1 MEYSKEIF
9 EELNQI
15 STLLAGMEKKNVFSV
30 PFGYFDTLYIDVL
43 KKIEKGSD
51 RSNTLTVPAGYFEGL
66 ADSVLN
72 KIRAMRDEPSQEL
85 RELSPMLYSIQNENV
100 FTVPNGYFNGLESE
114 ILSKV
119 KPQAKVIE
127 LKKRDSVWKYAAAAV
142 VTGMIGLS
150 SLMMFN
156 SQPGSGK
163 ISEDQTVTT
172 AIKDAKT
179 FTNEKQLNEGIASLS
194 DEEIIKYLEKTG
206 NDVDGEVLSSSVDDK
221 SLPAPTDYLLDE
233 KILDTYLEQSDK
245 NSQN

>member
-15 STLLAGMEKKNVFSV
+15 SALLAGMEKKNVFSV
-30 PFGYFDTLYIDVL
+30 PSGYFDTLYIDVL
-43 KKIEKGSD
+43 KKIGKGSD
-51 RSNTLTVPAGYFEGL
+51 SSHTLSVPAGYFEGL
-66 ADSVLN
+66 ADSVLS
-72 KIRAMRDEPSQEL
+72 KIRALRDEPSQEL
-85 RELSPMLYSIQNENV
+85 RTLSPMLYSIQNENV
-100 FTVPNGYFNGLESE
+100 FTVPDGYFNGLEAE

-119 KPQAKVIE
+119 KPQARVIE
-127 LKKRDSVWKYAAAAV
+127 FKKRDSVWKYAAAAV

-156 SQPGSGK
+156 AQPGSGK
-163 ISEDQTVTT
+163 ISDDQIITT

-179 FTNEKQLNEGIASLS
+179 ITNEKQLNEGIASLS

-206 NDVDGEVLSSSVDDK
+206 NDVDGEVLSSSVDEK
-221 SLPAPTDYLLDE
+221 TLPAPTDYMLDE
-233 KILDTYLEQSDK
+233 KILDTYLEKSDK